1 MTTSLDEM
9 LNKEVAVYILIPSI
23 EHIEGNIAPSTSF
36 HSILFL
42 MRINVQKVLV
52 MDKTKHLFY

>member
-23 EHIEGNIAPSTSF
+23 EHIEGNIAP
-36 HSILFL
+36 
-42 MRINVQKVLV
+42 
-52 MDKTKHLFY
+52 